1 MKKGLCSLLVII
13 WIAVLVLSGCSGSSS
28 STPDTTPPTVLS
40 TSPTASTQ
48 KAAVMPV
55 KAVFSEGMDSGTLTN
70 ASFVI
75 TKNSSIVAGTVSY
88 DAATASA
95 TFTPSSSRLDY
106 NALYS
111 GMITTAVKDSAGN
124 AMVSAYTWTFTTKT
138 NLDIKAGG
146 IFNVALQNDGT
157 VWTWGENTSW
167 GMGRTISTQSDP
179 VPALVTIPTTT
190 TIKSI
195 ETGNG
200 HTIAVDA
207 DSKVYAWGTNGY
219 GQLGD
224 GSTTD
229 RAAAV
234 LVSMPS
240 LSPGV
245 FVDAV
250 AASSVHTLVL
260 TNDGKVYAWGH
271 NAHGELGDGTTTDR
285 PTPVSVP
292 TITGVVA
299 IAAGDDSAYT
309 GFSLALLDDGT
320 VWGWGTNANY
330 QLAHDTAAGGCGAE
344 CFDYTTTPVQ
354 LHELSAIRQIAEGYA
369 FGVAVDSTGK
379 VHAWGDNTNGQFGNG
394 SCGPSTSGFTPVSVM
409 SDATT
414 TFTGA
419 SHIAAGRFGSATEWY
434 VLTIKTDGTVWGWGS
449 NASGVLGDGTT
460 GNMTPNCLNYPTI
473 TNLRTYPVQAIGL
486 TDIVAISTGE
496 DHSIALKSDGTV
508 WAWGENTNNL
518 LGLDASVTANPVLT
532 PTKMPNF

>member
-1 MKKGLCSLLVII
+1 MNKALSSLMLSGLVAI
-13 WIAVLVLSGCSGSSS
+13 LVLSGCSGSSSS

-40 TSPTASTQ
+40 TSPTASAQ

-55 KAVFSEGMDSGTLTN
+55 TATFSEGMDGNTLTA
-70 ASFVI
+70 ASFV
-75 TKNSSIVAGTVSY
+75 VSKGGIMV
-88 DAATASA
+88 TGSVSTNGSVA
-95 TFTPSSSRLDY
+95 TFTPSGSRLDY

-111 GMITTAVKDSAGN
+111 GLITTAAKDLAGN
-124 AMVSAYTWTFTTKT
+124 SLVSAKTWTFTTKT

-146 IFNVALQNDGT
+146 IYTVALQNDGS

-179 VPALVTIPTTT
+179 VPAPITIPTAT

-200 HTIAVDA
+200 HTIALDA
-207 DSKVYAWGTNGY
+207 DSKVYAWGTNGF

-240 LSPGV
+240 LSAGV
-245 FVDAV
+245 SIDAV

-260 TNDGKVYAWGH
+260 TSDGKVYAWGH
-271 NAHGELGDGTTTDR
+271 NAHGELGDGTTTDKSA
-285 PTPVSVP
+285 PVSVP
-292 TITGVVA
+292 TISSVVA
-299 IAAGDDSAYT
+299 IAAGDDSASS

-320 VWGWGTNANY
+320 IWGWGTNADY

-344 CFDYTTTPVQ
+344 CFDYTATPVQ
-354 LHELSAIRQIAEGYA
+354 LHGLSAVRQIAAGYG
-369 FGVAVDSTGK
+369 FGVAVDSGGK
-379 VHAWGDNTNGQFGNG
+379 VYTWGDNTNGQLGNG
-394 SCGPSTSGFTPVSVM
+394 SCGPDTSTYTPGLVM
-409 SDATT
+409 SNATT
-414 TFTGA
+414 TFSGA
-419 SHIAAGRFGSATEWY
+419 SRVAAGRYGSATEWF

-449 NASGVLGDGTT
+449 NVSGVLGDGTT
-460 GNMTPNCLNYPTI
+460 GSMTPNCLNYPTI

-486 TDIVAISTGE
+486 TNVTAISTGE
-496 DHSIALKSDGTV
+496 DHSIALTSDGTV

-518 LGLDASVTANPVLT
+518 LGLDPSVTANPVLI
-532 PTKMPNF
+532 PTQVPNF